1 MEGLWVLCL
10 VATWLNTV
18 TGQQVITVQNIRLA
32 GGPNA
37 NSGRVE
43 VLIDGTWG
51 TVCDD
56 QWDDLDAAVVCKMLN
71 YRNGGQAFPLA
82 RYGQGVGPIHL
93 DDVQCD
99 GDEERIDRCRMT
111 TISNCLHSE
120 DASVI
125 CDPSG
130 PVVASPTPATTDQ
143 PRTVGPVPD
152 NCVPGS
158 ATTRR
163 VRLVAADNLPGRG
176 MVEVFN
182 GTYWG
187 SVCDDFFDENAAKIV
202 CGTLCFNTTYAR
214 AGAPPE
220 AIGPPRSEIVLDD
233 VRCVGN
239 EAQIQNCANNGWG
252 NHNCAPTEIASVT
265 CVNLRFRPPADP
277 VPVLDCRDGYLIA
290 AFSSIL
296 DPNLE
301 EKHLTILNS
310 TCVPLRSH
318 DNSTVVIRIP
328 FAGCGTNVTYNAT
341 HIFYNNVIKYD
352 YTVLEGQISRVNT
365 FLVRVT
371 CQMPREAAV
380 TRPLDPQTQVV
391 TQKSTGQFIV
401 TMSFYR
407 NNTFSNPDPQ
417 VPLRLPLGEWI
428 NVGLQLE
435 NVHDRLK
442 LIVPDCVAT
451 PNNDINNPIRYPLFR
466 NSCRDEPTLAFFN
479 LNQTRFGYRYQP
491 FAFVGYEEV
500 FLHCGAFVC
509 VLDDL
514 SAECD
519 RSCNN
524 AKGNTTTGRRKRD
537 AMPREK
543 IYIHSGPMI
552 VYKLENSMTVLER
565 IGEPQTVSRTF
576 TFPMSTS
583 PPPPSPTSTPSPH
596 VQGRVG
602 TSVKVIH
609 HETTTMKIDDF
620 GGSGDVPDQASKSTK
635 VLEDVTTTTKATTT
649 ADATT
654 TPAAETTRRNIDT
667 TTKEYVTTKD
677 YETTSRLNDA
687 TTLRQDGAE
696 TKTERQTSTETTPS
710 MVDAS
715 NGVGFLVER
724 GVNSD
729 NPQTAQQQ
737 ANALQGYV
745 PSFISASVR
754 SDVSLISIF
763 LCLSASI
770 ALRVCS

>member
-1 MEGLWVLCL
+1 MEGLWVLFL

-18 TGQQVITVQNIRLA
+18 TGQQVITVQNIRLV

-43 VLIDGTWG
+43 VLINGVWG

-56 QWDDLDAAVVCKMLN
+56 QWDDLDAAVVCRMLN

-82 RYGQGVGPIHL
+82 RYGQGTGPIHL
-93 DDVQCD
+93 DDVRCD
-99 GDEERIDRCRMT
+99 GDEERIDQCRMT
-111 TISNCLHSE
+111 TISNCQHSE

-130 PVVASPTPATTDQ
+130 PAVPTSTPPTTDQ
-143 PRTVGPVPD
+143 PTVGPVPD

-158 ATTRR
+158 AVTRR

-220 AIGPPRSEIVLDD
+220 AIGPPRSDIVLDD
-233 VRCVGN
+233 VRCAGN
-239 EAQIQNCANNGWG
+239 EAQIQDCPNNGWG

-265 CVNLRFRPPADP
+265 CVNLRFTPPADP
-277 VPVLDCRDGYLIA
+277 VPVLDCREGYLIA
-290 AFSSIL
+290 AFSRIQ

-310 TCVPLRSH
+310 TCVPIRSH
-318 DNSTVVIRIP
+318 DNNTVVIRIP
-328 FAGCGTNVTYNAT
+328 FSGCGTNVTYNAS
-341 HIFYNNVIKYD
+341 HIFYDNVIKYD

-365 FLVRVT
+365 FLVKVT

-391 TQKSTGQFIV
+391 TQKSTGQFVV

-407 NNTFSNPDPQ
+407 NNSFSNPDLQ

-466 NSCRDEPTLAFFN
+466 NSCREEPTLAFFN

-509 VLDDL
+509 VLDDM

-524 AKGNTTTGRRKRD
+524 AKGATATGRRRRD

-543 IYIHSGPMI
+543 IYVQSGPLI

-576 TFPMSTS
+576 TFPASTS
-583 PPPPSPTSTPSPH
+583 PPSPSPTSTPTPH

-602 TSVKVIH
+602 TSAKVFH
-609 HETTTMKIDDF
+609 HETTTIKTHYF
-620 GGSGDVPDQASKSTK
+620 AGSGDVPDQASKPTQIR
-635 VLEDVTTTTKATTT
+635 EDATTTTKATTT

-654 TPAAETTRRNIDT
+654 KSVAETTRRNTET
-667 TTKEYVTTKD
+667 TAKEYVTTKD
-677 YETTSRLNDA
+677 YDTTSRVDDA
-687 TTLRQDGAE
+687 TTRSEDGGKS
-696 TKTERQTSTETTPS
+696 KTEAPTSKATIPS
-710 MVDAS
+710 MADAS

-724 GVNSD
+724 GVNSE
-729 NPQTAQQQ
+729 NPHTAQQ
-737 ANALQGYV
+737 ADALQGYV
-745 PSFISASVR
+745 PSFISGSLRNV
-754 SDVSLISIF
+754 VSLVSIF
-763 LCLSASI
+763 VCISASI
-770 ALRVCS
+770 ALRVFS